1 MRSVDGAF
9 ENASNKLKLMIS
21 ETQRGEARLTELI
34 QYSTT
39 QIGQL
44 EAEKDQLMRDKN
56 RREVDIEDIQRQLKQ
71 VEEDNAS
78 VKHLKAMELQ
88 TLKSAHEQALLASQA
103 QAKQLQSDIEHVQDQ
118 IAKCQEALLHMQ
130 RTKLK
135 DVAQLKNQHQIMKES
150 LEQSKRKLLEN
161 AERMAV
167 NGIFKKLKVN
177 FDDLKVMIG
186 ELNELNQMKKE
197 HFMVERDIQ
206 EK

>member
-1 MRSVDGAF
+1 LRSVDGAF